1 MSEGANTDNETC
13 RDRKLEADV
22 STEENS
28 GGSEEDGDI
37 PPGSK
42 ADPEN
47 AAKHNYQ
54 TSKLKVEVSKKHDV
68 LPEVQTHLS
77 DIIDTVV
84 SSEGDAK
91 LAANPH
97 V

>member
-22 STEENS
+22 STEEIVV
-28 GGSEEDGDI
+28 EAKDGDI

-54 TSKLKVEVSKKHDV
+54 TSS
-68 LPEVQTHLS
+68 
-77 DIIDTVV
+77 
-84 SSEGDAK
+84 
-91 LAANPH
+91 
-97 V
+97 

>member
-1 MSEGANTDNETC
+1 M
-13 RDRKLEADV
+13 

-28 GGSEEDGDI
+28 GGSEDDGDI

-42 ADPEN
+42 VDPEI
-47 AAKHNYQ
+47 AAKQLQLSNLQ
-54 TSKLKVEVSKKHDV
+54 VESGIIQKNDV
-68 LPEVQTHLS
+68 LAEVQTHLS

-91 LAANPH
+91 LAATSRSLIAIFVWCKAWPL
-97 V
+97 